1 MKFFKIALISSAL
14 AVAPAAIAQEAGAP
28 ATQTVSVGTTI
39 YGNDGNPVGTV
50 EQIADGVAAINTGEY
65 VARIPAELIGAGE
78 QGPSVN
84 ATREQI
90 NSMVA
95 AQQAELEARRD
106 SAMVEGATVQSANG
120 EVAGTLT
127 QVDLEANLIVLTSA
141 AGPVSLKK
149 ENFALDAE
157 GRLQVLYSRQDIET
171 AAAAASAGGASGASN

>member
-1 MKFFKIALISSAL
+1 MKFFKIALMSTAL
-14 AVAPAAIAQEAGAP
+14 AFAPAAIAQETDAP

-50 EQIADGVAAINTGEY
+50 EQIADGIAEINTGEY

-106 SAMVEGATVQSANG
+106 SAMVEGAAVESANG

-127 QVDLEANLIVLTSA
+127 QVDLAANAIILTSA
-141 AGPVSLKK
+141 AGPVALKK

-157 GRLQVLYSRQDIET
+157 GRLRVLYSREDIET
-171 AAAAASAGGASGASN
+171 AAAAASGGGASGASD

>member
-1 MKFFKIALISSAL
+1 MKFFKIVLMSSAL
-14 AVAPAAIAQEAGAP
+14 AIAPAAIAQEAGTP

-39 YGNDGNPVGTV
+39 YGNDGNPVGTI
-50 EQIADGVAAINTGEY
+50 EEIADGIAAIDTGEY

-95 AQQAELEARRD
+95 AQLAEIEARRD
-106 SAMVEGATVQSANG
+106 SAMVEGAAVLSANG
-120 EVAGTLT
+120 EAAGTLT
-127 QVDLEANLIVLTSA
+127 QVDLAGNVIVLTSA
-141 AGPVSLKK
+141 AGPVTLKK

-171 AAAAASAGGASGASN
+171 AAAAASGGASGANN